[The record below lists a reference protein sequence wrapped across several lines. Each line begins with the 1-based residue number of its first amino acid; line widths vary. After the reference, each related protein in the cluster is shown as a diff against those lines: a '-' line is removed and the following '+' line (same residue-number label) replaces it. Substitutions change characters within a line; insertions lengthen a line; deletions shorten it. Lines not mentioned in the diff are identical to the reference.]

1 MIDLKRRTDTNPM
14 YGVPERIRLDL
25 PSIYAGKA
33 RQRVASEAGRLAR
46 FEWQRDNG
54 RRLVQVLA
62 TERRGTR

>member
-33 RQRVASEAGRLAR
+33 RQRAASKAGRLAR

-54 RRLVQVLA
+54 HRLVRVFA
-62 TERRGTR
+62 VGRGGAK